1 MPYSAHGV
9 RPTSNRNNNRRGLAV
24 ASPAAIGL
32 LMAGAAIAAAP
43 VLAEQAGNAREMDDL
58 VVTATRLATPRGE
71 LASSV
76 TVITAE
82 EIQRRQYRSVPHALR
97 SVPGLHV
104 VQTGGPG
111 QQTSVFMRGANSNHT
126 LVLIDGVEA
135 SDPSSPAGAVDFSN
149 LWLDNVERIEIVR
162 GPQSTLYGSDAMG
175 GIINIITK
183 RGEGPPTARARFMG
197 GSYGTTRDAV
207 SVSGGT
213 CRYDYSLSGSYFYA
227 DGFSAASERLGAVED
242 DHHRHS
248 FVASGVQHQTANR
261 RPGPG

>member
-1 MPYSAHGV
+1 MNEVQWATY
-9 RPTSNRNNNRRGLAV
+9 REESNTTALVAAQLATRTV
-24 ASPAAIGL
+24 DVDTELVNELKHPELGKIGL
-32 LMAGAAIAAAP
+32 EFLEEKISKFTFGDI
-43 VLAEQAGNAREMDDL
+43 VVREMDDL

-82 EIQRRQYRSVPHALR
+82 DIQRRQYRSVPHALR

-149 LWLDNVERIEIVR
+149 LQRQIIHGTADDTAPVWVSDRAAEILGIDRV
-162 GPQSTLYGSDAMG
+162 TLYRKLKKYREDG
-175 GIINIITK
+175 
-183 RGEGPPTARARFMG
+183 
-197 GSYGTTRDAV
+197 
-207 SVSGGT
+207 
-213 CRYDYSLSGSYFYA
+213 LLA
-227 DGFSAASERLGAVED
+227 D
-242 DHHRHS
+242 
-248 FVASGVQHQTANR
+248 HQVFQE
-261 RPGPG
+261 